1 MSVLLL
7 NFVFVLAVGIF
18 LGTASAFEIFQQQLE
33 KELNYQRFSRMI
45 RNNPQL
51 WEIRK

>member
-1 MSVLLL
+1 MFSVLM
-7 NFVFVLAVGIF
+7 NYIFVLAIGIF
-18 LGTASAFEIFQQQLE
+18 IGTVSAFEIFQRQLE